1 MLPRMLLPLGAAVL
15 VASAMEFKYHTL
27 DEVNAFVH
35 HVSSEHGSLVTLQY
49 LGNTIKGRRIWQLI
63 LTNRAK
69 EDSFIPNLHLIANIY
84 GNDVMTREVVMHL
97 VEYMVGHA
105 QSDPDV
111 HWLLNNARLH
121 VVPSVNID
129 GSDASIPG
137 DCSGMTGG
145 ENSNGVA
152 INRNFP
158 SAFERVAPSSRA
170 PVEPESASVLRLM
183 RAHPA
188 LLTVLLF
195 AGLHGVLYP
204 YDDQPGADMPWVHT
218 GSTTPDDDVFQE
230 LSRSMVSLMALNGT
244 APCAGKP
251 PIGANNEGFA
261 NGASFSRISGSL
273 ADYAYAYEGSLPLSV
288 FIGCCKYDEPRSLKG
303 HFEKT
308 RGPLLKLLRMADR
321 GVRGTITNRRGEP
334 VAGALLAINNRS
346 VGFRSNQFGEFWRM
360 LLPGFY
366 MLLVSADGY
375 LPAALDFHVNS
386 GYVTTLE
393 VKLYTGYKYEG

>member
-204 YDDQPGADMPWVHT
+204 YDDQPGA
-218 GSTTPDDDVFQE
+218 E
-230 LSRSMVSLMALNGT
+230 
-244 APCAGKP
+244 
-251 PIGANNEGFA
+251 
-261 NGASFSRISGSL
+261 SFIFF
-273 ADYAYAYEGSLPLSV
+273 D
-288 FIGCCKYDEPRSLKG
+288 KK
-303 HFEKT
+303 
-308 RGPLLKLLRMADR
+308 
-321 GVRGTITNRRGEP
+321 
-334 VAGALLAINNRS
+334 
-346 VGFRSNQFGEFWRM
+346 
-360 LLPGFY
+360 
-366 MLLVSADGY
+366 
-375 LPAALDFHVNS
+375 
-386 GYVTTLE
+386 
-393 VKLYTGYKYEG
+393 

>member
-1 MLPRMLLPLGAAVL
+1 MKR
-15 VASAMEFKYHTL
+15 
-27 DEVNAFVH
+27 
-35 HVSSEHGSLVTLQY
+35 
-49 LGNTIKGRRIWQLI
+49 
-63 LTNRAK
+63 
-69 EDSFIPNLHLIANIY
+69 
-84 GNDVMTREVVMHL
+84 
-97 VEYMVGHA
+97 
-105 QSDPDV
+105 
-111 HWLLNNARLH
+111 
-121 VVPSVNID
+121 
-129 GSDASIPG
+129 
-137 DCSGMTGG
+137 

-204 YDDQPGADMPWVHT
+204 YDDQPGADLPWVRT

-251 PIGANNEGFA
+251 PVGANNEGFA
-261 NGASFSRISGSL
+261 NETFEDGRSIYERSKATMRDAGMSLTKWKTKNQQLQNIFDSQEEQVEGASFSRISGSL

-288 FIGCCKYDEPRSLKG
+288 FIGCCKYDEPRFLKG
-303 HFEKT
+303 HFEQT

-334 VAGALLAINNRS
+334 VAGALLAISNRT

-366 MLLVSADGY
+366 MLLVLREADHNEIKEHRRDDRALRGAD
-375 LPAALDFHVNS
+375 AA
-386 GYVTTLE
+386 YVP
-393 VKLYTGYKYEG
+393 VF